1 MVENIDLNA
10 FPDLNN
16 LGETQRKT
24 LLERARIDTIAKGD
38 YIYHEGEPAT
48 EVCFVISGRI
58 ELEVQ
63 TMRGTP
69 IVLDVLGPGDLL
81 GWSASLGMGNAT
93 ASSRCQSETRLMRI
107 EGSLLREMLKEDS
120 GKGLLV
126 MTDIAKT
133 VARRLRE
140 SRNRLT
146 HLLGDML

>member
-10 FPDLNN
+10 FRDLNN
-16 LGETQRKT
+16 LGEAQRKA
-24 LLERARIDTIAKGD
+24 LLEQARTDTVAKGE
-38 YIYHEGEPAT
+38 YVYQEGEPAT

-81 GWSASLGMGNAT
+81 GWSACLGMGNAT
-93 ASSRCQSETRLMRI
+93 ASSHCQSETRLLRI
-107 EGSLLREMLKEDS
+107 EGALLRELLKEDADR
-120 GKGLLV
+120 GLLV
-126 MTDIAKT
+126 MTDIAMT

-146 HLLGDML
+146 HLLGDMV